1 MNRNCIL
8 ALSLLLLVSCGNRR
22 PGMSREEAAA
32 ELKEQAAQAEA
43 VRRER
48 AASVDTFAAD
58 YRPPAGIKY
67 QPKIVTAGAKAIDVA
82 AALKNVRELK
92 PNELGTPVLHA
103 TGVEAL
109 PQSGALLHVEGEWV
123 MQAAEGL
130 FLLDEGF
137 RLVKQLFRNDVDIQM
152 ESDGSVS
159 SSFERTLGVGG
170 YDVSLRQLRAPYID
184 VFNKPYKR
192 GIVNLPW
199 DELRASSKPWTG
211 DDLVSL
217 LPSKGVGFSLC
228 VMEGGYMASEA
239 NASRLYTFGVK
250 GDTLCRFLVNHAPDY
265 VPTAMNVRSGERN
278 NLYTYKGKPRI
289 RMGYDPVVYELENV
303 STLKAVWR
311 LDFGSLKRPTKKETV
326 EGSYEDLCDVWF
338 IEDWLETGRYLF
350 LRLSQ
355 GYDCPNTR
363 KSGQV
368 KLYTILY
375 NKQTGECFSLP
386 SAKDEEGRPRYPD
399 FPFEY
404 GGKIFPGF
412 PAGEIDGRLYMI
424 YIGQQLKKQL
434 SEVPSV
440 QALKDKEVVLVM
452 IK

>member
-1 MNRNCIL
+1 MNVNRYCIL

-32 ELKEQAAQAEA
+32 ELKEQAAQDEA
-43 VRRER
+43 VRREC

-152 ESDGSVS
+152 LDNGLISMKIN
-159 SSFERTLGVGG
+159 RTLGVAG
-170 YDVSLRQLRAPYID
+170 YDSSFGQLRAPYMD
-184 VFNKPYKR
+184 RSRK
-192 GIVNLPW
+192 GIVNMPW
-199 DELRASSKPWTG
+199 DDLRASSEPWTG
-211 DDLVSL
+211 DDLVSF
-217 LPSKGVGFSLC
+217 LPAEIVSGSLF
-228 VMEGGYMASEA
+228 VVTNGGYLMPKAHSA
-239 NASRLYTFGVK
+239 WMYTFGMR
-250 GDTLCRFLVNHAPDY
+250 GDTLCRFVMNDEPDY
-265 VPTAMNVRSGERN
+265 VPRGTSVRNGESSN
-278 NLYTYKGKPRI
+278 IYKYDGKPRI
-289 RMGYDPVVYELENV
+289 RMGYDNLIYELENN
-303 STLKAVWR
+303 STLRAVWK
-311 LDFGSLKRPTKKETV
+311 LDFGGLKRPARKEV
-326 EGSYEDLCDVWF
+326 MENSFDELADS
-338 IEDWLETGRYLF
+338 WLIDRMLESKQYLF
-350 LRLSQ
+350 MYLSQ

-412 PAGEIDGRLYMI
+412 PAGEVDGRLYMI

-434 SEVPSV
+434 SEVPCV

-452 IK
+452 MK